1 MLKNRDSV
9 WVLELENSGSNE
21 MLKSVDIM
29 IAENLNASVADLLK
43 KM

>member
-1 MLKNRDSV
+1 MLKNRDLV
-9 WVLELENSGSNE
+9 WVLELENSRSNE